1 MKKLLILSVLAAFF
15 AACNS
20 APEQSE
26 SAMRVEDLG
35 KWVDSIK
42 NLVSSSSTF
51 DSATW
56 SGYSEGFNTANE
68 GINATELDEA
78 STTAYSTLQNTWEG
92 VGESYRS
99 GIENSKKAALEAAA
113 MDSTA
118 KDSIP
123 VVEQVLKSNKSWV
136 LDRC

>member
-1 MKKLLILSVLAAFF
+1 MKSSVGAVTQM
-15 AACNS
+15 
-20 APEQSE
+20 PEQSE

-78 STTAYSTLQNTWEG
+78 STAAYSTLQNTWEG

-113 MDSTA
+113 MDSNKADTTA
-118 KDSIP
+118 AIELP
-123 VVEQVLKSNKSWV
+123 LKSNK
-136 LDRC
+136 